1 MKKALI
7 TLILTIMLSAGIFFS
22 ADNLKINA
30 EDNESHIFIE
40 SMLVSGSDVFFE
52 TEDSY
57 TSKIIIEYSY
67 LQDNIL
73 FSKLDRISV
82 QKVSIDPNTNLSKYH
97 FKKPS
102 NSLSFKI
109 WRIIS
114 GDNIR
119 STANGE
125 YILSEENAL
134 SKVEVRVK
142 QIIVDNDL
150 ITKERQYTDNIALKV
165 YKFVMHFDL
174 IDEEGNPIDIDRI
187 LRLNVKFDVIQTGAF
202 LKAKTY
208 TYNFEIEETTFIP
221 TAYFPYFINESVVRN
236 IDSSFD
242 ENYTWM
248 VTLGTFQSGANIPVI
263 APGDVNIDKTQLL
276 TIDYVFDGVFYE
288 EQIVI
293 DEPYDKDDVI
303 NVIPGTTDPVT
314 NLWEKIN
321 ELFGSLDSAIEIII
335 AIAIGLAV
343 IVVISLVFKVFNLAK
358 GLIITSY
365 KIIKFIVIGIPKGII
380 KFFMFLLVPKSDRKE
395 RKNVNRYF

>member
-1 MKKALI
+1 
-7 TLILTIMLSAGIFFS
+7 
-22 ADNLKINA
+22 
-30 EDNESHIFIE
+30 
-40 SMLVSGSDVFFE
+40 LVSGSDVFFE

-82 QKVSIDPNTNLSKYH
+82 QKDSIDPNTNLSKYH

-114 GDNIR
+114 EDNIR

-134 SKVEVRVK
+134 SNVEVRVK

-187 LRLNVKFDVIQTGAF
+187 VRLNVKFDVIQTGAF

-276 TIDYVFDGVFYE
+276 TIDYVFDGIFYE